1 MQWLVFTNRLVIIMN
16 EVLIAVLA
24 GLVVGVVFSALKL
37 PIPAPPVLS
46 GVMGIVGVYIGGI
59 SYHWIIERF
68 FS

>member
-1 MQWLVFTNRLVIIMN
+1 MN